1 MSLVQAYRA
10 EIAGRQTHRFL
21 AYLAL
26 AVGLHILAA
35 ATLLIWHPR
44 LLNPKASE
52 SPMPLDFVYVEPQ
65 KSVTPPK
72 SPSRQAQ
79 TNSTASQRRD
89 PNRPIQTASRPNF
102 PATSSAASS
111 PASSPAASSSVTQ
124 LQTEPVVSAPRPTPA
139 AVRPIARP
147 ATPPVNSSSN
157 STVLTAPSPDPSWK
171 LPPNSPVTHSPV
183 TPPRS
188 HPPTIRPA
196 TAGSGSAPSVA
207 AQLGNPSVSVESGA
221 TAQLNP
227 DQLSTGSG
235 VDAVQN
241 DLWGGYLAALNRT
254 VERNWRQVSVTAT
267 SRTRVQF
274 RVNRQGEITS
284 LQLLEASGNTLA
296 DQAAIQAVRAAAPF
310 APLPANATEDTL
322 IVNFTFTQ
330 WLNPDSP

>member
-10 EIAGRQTHRFL
+10 EIAGRQTHQFL

-26 AVGLHILAA
+26 AVGLHVLGAV
-35 ATLLIWHPR
+35 TLLIWHPR
-44 LLNPKASE
+44 LINPKASE
-52 SPMPLDFVYVEPQ
+52 APMLLDFVYVEPQ
-65 KSVTPPK
+65 KSASPPK

-79 TNSTASQRRD
+79 TNSTASKNRD
-89 PNRPIQTASRPNF
+89 PNRPIQAASRPT
-102 PATSSAASS
+102 PATSPATPGSAA
-111 PASSPAASSSVTQ
+111 PSSVASGSASQ
-124 LQTEPVVSAPRPTPA
+124 LQSRLQTEPVVSAPRPTPA
-139 AVRPIARP
+139 AVRPAARP

-157 STVLTAPSPDPSWK
+157 STVLTAPNSDPSWQ
-171 LPPNSPVTHSPV
+171 LPVTDPPA
-183 TPPRS
+183 TPPPS
-188 HPPTIRPA
+188 NPPAIRPA
-196 TAGSGSAPSVA
+196 TAGSGAPSFA
-207 AQLGNPSVSVESGA
+207 AQLGNPSVSVESGV

-227 DQLSTGSG
+227 DQISAGSG

-254 VERNWRQVSVTAT
+254 VEYNWRQVSVTAT
-267 SRTRVQF
+267 SRTRIQF
-274 RVNRQGEITS
+274 RVNRQGEVTS